1 MQHYFALIQHDDDS
15 AYGIQFP
22 DIGGVYSAS
31 DDADSIVANAVEA
44 LRLYAE
50 DMELPSPSSHAEIM
64 ANESVRAELAKGAF
78 LVSVPLIDNDTG
90 VVRANVTFERG
101 LLKAIDETAKARG
114 LTRAAFLASAAR
126 QAIEA

>member
-1 MQHYFALIQHDDDS
+1 MRHYFALVQHDDDS

-22 DIGGVYSAS
+22 DIAGVYSAS
-31 DDADSIVANAVEA
+31 DDVDNIVPNAVDA

-50 DMELPSPSSHAEIM
+50 DMELPAPSGHAEII
-64 ANESVRAELAKGAF
+64 ARESIREELANGAF
-78 LVSVPLIDNDTG
+78 LISVPLIDNDTG

-101 LLKAIDETAKARG
+101 LLRAIDETARARG